1 MSRIGILTTDTGLVV
16 KTWDPSLEAM
26 TGISADSARGQR
38 LEDVVPT
45 LKHRALIELI
55 REPLVSGSAQVLA
68 PAIHKFLIPCAPLTP
83 SDEFDQMQQRV
94 VVGALRDDE
103 HTVGLVI
110 SVEDVTERLVRER
123 RLARELRNAT
133 PVERIKAVE
142 QFGHLETDG
151 LGPLAQVMADDD

>member
-45 LKHRALIELI
+45 LKHRALVELI

-83 SDEFDQMQQRV
+83 SNEFDQMQQRV
-94 VVGALRDDE
+94 VVGALHQRAAADPAP
-103 HTVGLVI
+103 
-110 SVEDVTERLVRER
+110 VRS
-123 RLARELRNAT
+123 
-133 PVERIKAVE
+133 VERIRIRSARAADE
-142 QFGHLETDG
+142 ARRASHQAI
-151 LGPLAQVMADDD
+151 GPASAW